1 MKHKAK
7 EFVQPAAKPGHQKE
21 NMAAEIPL
29 FGNSVLPSP
38 QKLPVRASKTG
49 WYRV

>member
-7 EFVQPAAKPGHQKE
+7 EFVQRAGQPGHQKE

-29 FGNSVLPSP
+29 FGNSVRQPPL
-38 QKLPVRASKTG
+38 KLPVRASKTG
-49 WYRV
+49 WYSV